1 MGIWAK
7 QSSESPQQATRFQ
20 PPHIGAAS
28 TLRPR
33 STLPAHGAGPQQRL
47 PQAGGTRHLPVPCR
61 LLEFVCSDIHSLAL
75 PLPSEVF
82 HTVGLKKTEEKKENS
97 SFQSRCS
104 QIIIDRPNLGNK
116 SLGEDASL
124 VPSARD
130 KIKISQGVSDKTRR
144 AHRA

>member
-20 PPHIGAAS
+20 PPHIRAAS
-28 TLRPR
+28 ILRPR
-33 STLPAHGAGPQQRL
+33 STHTERDRSSACPRQEARGTCQRRVACWSL
-47 PQAGGTRHLPVPCR
+47 SAVTFI
-61 LLEFVCSDIHSLAL
+61 LLLCLFPPRYFTQLGS
-75 PLPSEVF
+75 
-82 HTVGLKKTEEKKENS
+82 KKTEEKKENS